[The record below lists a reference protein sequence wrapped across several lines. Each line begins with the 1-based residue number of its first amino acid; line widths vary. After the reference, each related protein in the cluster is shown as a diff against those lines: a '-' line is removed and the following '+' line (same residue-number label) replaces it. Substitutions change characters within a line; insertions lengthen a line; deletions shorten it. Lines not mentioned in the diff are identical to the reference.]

1 MFPIYSS
8 TNRHLPSL
16 TDGSRGANSPSF
28 IGTMKMLRLPSP
40 ISLPSVSFGSDTAAL
55 LPCFFVRGG
64 NRYPEAPGLW
74 FTGQSPS
81 GISRGGGRLSQVPV
95 ETSCKF
101 ALLSD
106 PGRHASDSPY
116 QHHCIAAPT
125 YQNSESSDNHK
136 DFGAQSHSFP
146 APCLRFVPSSQ
157 LTTQDSVLAAG

>member
-1 MFPIYSS
+1 MFLSYTS

-16 TDGSRGANSPSF
+16 TSGSRGVNSPPFSS
-28 IGTMKMLRLPSP
+28 TMEVLRLPSP
-40 ISLPSVSFGSDTAAL
+40 ISLPSVSLGSDTAAL

-74 FTGQSPS
+74 FTGQPSS

-106 PGRHASDSPY
+106 PGRHAGGSPY
-116 QHHCIAAPT
+116 RRHCITAPT

-136 DFGAQSHSFP
+136 HFGAQSHSFP
-146 APCLRFVPSSQ
+146 APCLRFVPASQ